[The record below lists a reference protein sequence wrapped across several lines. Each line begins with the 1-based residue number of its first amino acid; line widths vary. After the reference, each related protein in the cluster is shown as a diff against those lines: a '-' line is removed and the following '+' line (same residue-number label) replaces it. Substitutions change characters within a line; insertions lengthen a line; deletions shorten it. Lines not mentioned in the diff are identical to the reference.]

1 MDALGLAQSGL
12 SFVMQ
17 LGHGGLLTSSDSNMQ
32 VPPVKLW
39 PAKEGSGTWIRVH
52 RAELKSRSLWK
63 AAKVTAGT
71 KMLYSKLGETY
82 KWLKAVRDRAAR
94 KEMQMARGM
103 SLW

>member
-12 SFVMQ
+12 SFVME

-52 RAELKSRSLWK
+52 RAELKSLCGKQPRSQLEQKCCIPSWGK
-63 AAKVTAGT
+63 RTNG
-71 KMLYSKLGETY
+71 S
-82 KWLKAVRDRAAR
+82 R
-94 KEMQMARGM
+94 Q
-103 SLW
+103 